1 VLTAWLSAFI
11 FTQCVEMPIY
21 AKLAKTDWSAAFGA
35 SALTHPV
42 VWFVIPA
49 LWGSIN
55 VGRDSAFAGPSVNY
69 WGMVAVAEAF
79 AVVAEALY
87 LGLGFK
93 LKRAFAWSLL
103 ANASSAGL
111 GLLSRWTFGWP

>member
-1 VLTAWLSAFI
+1 VLTAWLSAFF
-11 FTQCVEMPIY
+11 FTQCVETPIY
-21 AKLAKTDWSAAFGA
+21 AKLAKTGWLPAFGA

-49 LWGSIN
+49 LWRRWNLG
-55 VGRDSAFAGPSVNY
+55 GGY
-69 WGMVAVAEAF
+69 WGMVAVAEGF
-79 AVVAEALY
+79 AIVAEALY

-103 ANASSAGL
+103 ANAASAGF
-111 GLLSRWTFGWP
+111 GLLSRWAFGWP